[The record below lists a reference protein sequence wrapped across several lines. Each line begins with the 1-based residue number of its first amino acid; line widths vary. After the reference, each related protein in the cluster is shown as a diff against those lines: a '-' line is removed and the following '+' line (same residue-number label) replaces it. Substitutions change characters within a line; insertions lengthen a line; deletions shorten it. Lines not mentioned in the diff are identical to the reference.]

1 MDADIL
7 EIQEKLDFPAQINH
21 YMEIIKTNLKKNILN
36 NVDILMDKLYNYIM
50 EKLYDRIFPIEPY
63 GEDNKI
69 FQKSVLLSWTKPHH
83 FIKAEEEFDFGDL
96 EHDFLEC
103 FKSFEKEK
111 SPRKKIIVM
120 DKLFNLIG
128 LALKLNKK
136 DSDISTYY
144 VKPLLEYL
152 IIKSQCSRMYSN
164 ITFIELY
171 LEIDKKLGKQ
181 GFQLSQFKSI
191 CEIIPGIKYNDL
203 YGVTSSE
210 EFYKKC
216 NETTREKKN

>member
-7 EIQEKLDFPAQINH
+7 EIQEKL
-21 YMEIIKTNLKKNILN
+21 IIKTNLKKNILN

-69 FQKSVLLSWTKPHH
+69 FQKSVKLSWTKPHH

-111 SPRKKIIVM
+111 SPRKKIIVI

-128 LALKLNKK
+128 VVLKLNKK
-136 DSDISTYY
+136 ESNLSTDYMKTYFGISYY
-144 VKPLLEYL
+144 
-152 IIKSQCSRMYSN
+152 
-164 ITFIELY
+164 
-171 LEIDKKLGKQ
+171 
-181 GFQLSQFKSI
+181 
-191 CEIIPGIKYNDL
+191 
-203 YGVTSSE
+203 
-210 EFYKKC
+210 
-216 NETTREKKN
+216 